1 VAASMAVVILA
12 QSAATSRAYA
22 ARFDEQVDT
31 DADLLALGGANLAA
45 AVTGTFVVNGSPTKT
60 QMVVGAGGRSQVAQ
74 LAAVVVVG
82 VVCAVATGPLG
93 WLPLAALAAVVFL
106 IGVELVDVA
115 GMRRILAVRRHEF
128 VVAVLTALAVVVLGV
143 EEGIVVAVVV
153 SIIDHLRHSY
163 APRSSVLVKSSAGH
177 WRSLPVAPGTRTAEG
192 LLVYRFG
199 SGLYFANVSRL
210 VADLVTIGAE
220 GPPVRWLCLDAAA
233 VGDVDYTAAAVL
245 TQLVQREQRA
255 GVRVVLS
262 NVVDAVRVELDR
274 YGITAL
280 IGADGIFDTSG
291 EVLAAYGE
299 AG

>member
-1 VAASMAVVILA
+1 
-12 QSAATSRAYA
+12 
-22 ARFDEQVDT
+22 
-31 DADLLALGGANLAA
+31 
-45 AVTGTFVVNGSPTKT
+45 
-60 QMVVGAGGRSQVAQ
+60 
-74 LAAVVVVG
+74 
-82 VVCAVATGPLG
+82 
-93 WLPLAALAAVVFL
+93 VFL

-143 EEGIVVAVVV
+143 EDGIVVAVVV

-163 APRSSVLVKSSAGH
+163 APRSSVLVKSPAGH

-280 IGADGIFDTSG
+280 IGTDDIFDTSG
-291 EVLAAYGE
+291 EVLAAYRE

>member
-1 VAASMAVVILA
+1 
-12 QSAATSRAYA
+12 
-22 ARFDEQVDT
+22 
-31 DADLLALGGANLAA
+31 A

-82 VVCAVATGPLG
+82 VVCAVATGLLG
-93 WLPLAALAAVVFL
+93 GLPLAALAAVVFL

-115 GMRRILAVRRHEF
+115 GMRRILAVRRAEF

-143 EEGIVVAVVV
+143 EDGVVVAVVV

-163 APRSSVLVKSSAGH
+163 APRSSVLVKSPAGH

-210 VADLVTIGAE
+210 VADLRTIAAE
-220 GPPVRWLCLDAAA
+220 GPPVRWLRSEEH
-233 VGDVDYTAAAVL
+233 T
-245 TQLVQREQRA
+245 
-255 GVRVVLS
+255 S
-262 NVVDAVRVELDR
+262 ELQ
-274 YGITAL
+274 
-280 IGADGIFDTSG
+280 SH
-291 EVLAAYGE
+291 
-299 AG
+299 

>member
-1 VAASMAVVILA
+1 M
-12 QSAATSRAYA
+12 
-22 ARFDEQVDT
+22 
-31 DADLLALGGANLAA
+31 
-45 AVTGTFVVNGSPTKT
+45 VNGSPTKT

-82 VVCAVATGPLG
+82 VVCAVATGLLG
-93 WLPLAALAAVVFL
+93 GLPLAALAAVVFL

-115 GMRRILAVRRHEF
+115 GMRRILAVRRAEF

-163 APRSSVLVKSSAGH
+163 APRSSVLVKSPAGH

-233 VGDVDYTAAAVL
+233 IGDVDYTAAAVPHPARAARAAGGCAGGA
-245 TQLVQREQRA
+245 VQRGRRRARRA
-255 GVRVVLS
+255 GPLRHH
-262 NVVDAVRVELDR
+262 
-274 YGITAL
+274 
-280 IGADGIFDTSG
+280 GADRRGRHLRHLRRG
-291 EVLAAYGE
+291 ARGVRGARLAQTAVPFCHC
-299 AG
+299 AHDSSQSP